1 MDTIQEAQTGWHM
14 YPLSVD
20 EFNDATRLPF
30 PMSADLDDVVIVTAY
45 CGPQSPVK
53 VSNVVDHVL
62 PYLEMVGCVYSA
74 VVLPGQED
82 YPMMVRFYEV
92 EVRYRQIKSAL
103 NAIRAL
109 NGIRDAVCTTNN
121 GSFFGVVDERM
132 LIILLRSSFSK

>member
-1 MDTIQEAQTGWHM
+1 MDMIQGAQIGWHV

-30 PMSADLDDVVIVTAY
+30 PISADLDDVVIVTAW

-62 PYLEMVGCVYSA
+62 PFLQLVGVVYSA

-82 YPMMVRFYEV
+82 YPLMVRYYEV
-92 EVRYRQIKSAL
+92 EVRYRQIQSAL

-109 NGIRDAVCTTNN
+109 NGIRDAVCTTDN
-121 GSFFGVVDERM
+121 GSF
-132 LIILLRSSFSK
+132 